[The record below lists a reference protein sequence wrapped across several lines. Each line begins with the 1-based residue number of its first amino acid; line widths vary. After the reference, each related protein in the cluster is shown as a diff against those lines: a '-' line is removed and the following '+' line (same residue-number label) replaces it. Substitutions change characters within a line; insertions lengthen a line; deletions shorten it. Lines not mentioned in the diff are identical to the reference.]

1 MNFRSTI
8 WLAALTA
15 GLVITGPAGAEDA
28 RPQAEEKCLERC
40 DTESDK
46 CMADSEGDPDKM
58 QACDDKYSECLK
70 ACDQSG

>member
-1 MNFRSTI
+1 MNFRSTL
-8 WLAALTA
+8 WFAALTA
-15 GLVITGPAGAEDA
+15 GLVMIGLAGAEDA

-46 CMADSEGDPDKM
+46 CMGDSEGDPDKM